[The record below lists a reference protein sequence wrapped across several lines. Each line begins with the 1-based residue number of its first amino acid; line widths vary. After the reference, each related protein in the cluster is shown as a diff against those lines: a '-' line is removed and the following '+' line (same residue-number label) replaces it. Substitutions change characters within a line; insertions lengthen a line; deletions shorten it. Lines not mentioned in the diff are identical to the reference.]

1 MNRHNFRR
9 RRSVFKSSED
19 FVEKCPALRRMV
31 RPGCELR
38 EKVLRERVEVVDVG
52 QWSDDLASIRASTLG
67 DDVDGGVGVGGNFDN
82 FVMMAA
88 SACIAADKDGHL
100 KECLGFFPDSESRIN
115 HELVRFFIGSN
126 PTRVQISPR

>member
-1 MNRHNFRR
+1 
-9 RRSVFKSSED
+9 
-19 FVEKCPALRRMV
+19 MV

-67 DDVDGGVGVGGNFDN
+67 DDVDGGVGVGACGNFDN

-100 KECLGFFPDSESRIN
+100 KECLSFFPDSESRIN
-115 HELVRFFIGSN
+115 HELVRFFTGSN
-126 PTRVQISPR
+126 PTSRGSRVQISPRY

>member
-1 MNRHNFRR
+1 M
-9 RRSVFKSSED
+9 FKSSED

-67 DDVDGGVGVGGNFDN
+67 DDVDGGVGVGACGNFDN

-115 HELVRFFIGSN
+115 HELVRFFTGSN
-126 PTRVQISPR
+126 PTSRGSRVQISPR